1 MSKSDIIDEFNNGD
15 KQKAISAA
23 VAQVDAHP
31 HDYHPYAVLSAML
44 INMRAY
50 DQAEELITKAL
61 GLFHE
66 QPELR
71 YNWGLLAYQQGEYKD
86 ALARLLPITGA
97 DTKKSL
103 RADASYMVA
112 LSYHGLNDSLR
123 ALAFAMTAHD
133 LNPEAEDA
141 TVLTANLLMA
151 NGSFKEAKSMLHPLV
166 KSGSGSVLL
175 AYGMVL
181 GALGEDGS
189 KYMDAAKDADPDG
202 YKRARELLEVMNQ
215 QNEDKNAAD
224 SGDDDGK

>member
-1 MSKSDIIDEFNNGD
+1 MSKTDIIDEFNNGD

-23 VAQVDAHP
+23 VAEVDAHP

-44 INMRAY
+44 INMRDY
-50 DQAEELITKAL
+50 DQAAELLDKAL

-86 ALARLLPITGA
+86 ALARLLPITGP

-103 RADASYMVA
+103 RGDANYMVA
-112 LSYHGLNDSLR
+112 LSYQGLEEPLR

-133 LNPEAEDA
+133 LNPQAEDA
-141 TVLTANLLMA
+141 TILTANLLMA
-151 NGSFKEAKSMLHPLV
+151 SGAFAEAKRMLQPLV
-166 KSGSGSVLL
+166 KHGSGQVLV

-189 KYMDAAKDADPDG
+189 KYLDAAKDADPDA
-202 YKRARELLEVMNQ
+202 YKRARELLAFMNEQ
-215 QNEDKNAAD
+215 HKDAA
-224 SGDDDGK
+224 GDTDGK